1 MSWLTICLTMRNVTV
16 LVEAIFQILPEPRVE
31 PGLLPL
37 TFTCPSADMYGAQIG
52 APSKLS
58 WAAEIYLDRAVLSR
72 RHKITRHILD
82 RAYWPIHIVWAY
94 TSNDAVRSR

>member
-1 MSWLTICLTMRNVTV
+1 MRNVTV

-37 TFTCPSADMYGAQIG
+37 TFTCPSADMCGAQIG

-58 WAAEIYLDRAVLSR
+58 WAADIYLDRTVLNR
-72 RHKITRHILD
+72 RHKIARHILD
-82 RAYWPIHIVWAY
+82 RAYWPIHILWAY

>member
-1 MSWLTICLTMRNVTV
+1 MRNVTV

-82 RAYWPIHIVWAY
+82 RAYWPIHILWAY